1 MDLLYETA
9 VRVGSL
15 IDGARRA
22 SRGVEKCGKLLH
34 KLRSRHDDGTSRIVR
49 ASLQIGLNVGAI
61 PDHPYTWS
69 HVSNL
74 LDQGDGIVRS
84 EVEVNEDKRTIH
96 LRQMMPHRSR

>member
-22 SRGVEKCGKLLH
+22 SCGVEERGKLPH

-61 PDHPYTWS
+61 PDHPCLWGDLPD
-69 HVSNL
+69 L
-74 LDQGDGIVRS
+74 LDQRGGIIRS
-84 EVEVNEDKRTIH
+84 EVEVNEDERTIH